1 MGRLEGK
8 VAIVTG
14 ATSGMGKRTA
24 ERFVEE
30 GRHRDPRRP
39 PGGGGRGG
47 RPGARA
53 PRAVRPHRRRARGR
67 RPAAWSAR
75 RSIVTGGSTASSTT
89 PAAPGP
95 RGGVETIP
103 LDAAERSMAVNF
115 GGVLLGMK
123 HAAPI
128 MMRQRSGSII
138 NNASVAASRAG
149 YSSSMIY
156 SAAKAAVVQLSR
168 CVAMELGEHGV
179 RVNCISP
186 GAIVTG
192 ILLKA
197 LGLPPR
203 VSADE
208 VASGLTERFA
218 AQQPIPRAGSVDDIA
233 HMAVFL
239 ASDESSFV
247 TGAGHR
253 RRRRPDQRPAVD
265 APARGAPPAE
275 AGVRPAGGGLRWPPR
290 PRRSFRAPTRAT
302 ASCPAASRTRPAPS
316 PRRAGR

>member
-30 GRHRDPRRP
+30 GATVVLCGRREAE
-39 PGGGGRGG
+39 GEAVAKALG
-47 RPGARA
+47 
-53 PRAVRPHRRRARGR
+53 PRARFVRADVAREDDVRRLVDAAVDRHGR
-67 RPAAWSAR
+67 LDCLFNNA
-75 RSIVTGGSTASSTT
+75 GG
-89 PAAPGP
+89 PGP
-95 RGGVETIP
+95 RGGIETIT

-168 CVAMELGEHGV
+168 CVAMELGEHHV

-197 LGLPPR
+197 LGLPHER
-203 VSADE
+203 ADDGASAL
-208 VASGLTERFA
+208 SERFA

-233 HMAVFL
+233 NMAVFL

-247 TGAGHR
+247 MGQDIIVDGGQITGRLWTPQQEGLRQLKQAFGL
-253 RRRRPDQRPAVD
+253 
-265 APARGAPPAE
+265 PAE
-275 AGVRPAGGGLRWPPR
+275 G
-290 PRRSFRAPTRAT
+290 
-302 ASCPAASRTRPAPS
+302 
-316 PRRAGR
+316 

>member
-30 GRHRDPRRP
+30 GAIVVLAGRREAE
-39 PGGGGRGG
+39 GEEA
-47 RPGARA
+47 ARSLG
-53 PRAVRPHRRRARGR
+53 PRAHFVRTDVAREDDVRRLVEGTVARHGR
-67 RPAAWSAR
+67 LDCLFNNA
-75 RSIVTGGSTASSTT
+75 GG
-89 PAAPGP
+89 PGP
-95 RGGVETIP
+95 RGGIATIP
-103 LDAAERSMAVNF
+103 LDGAERSMAVNF

-128 MMRQRSGSII
+128 MVRQRSGSII

-168 CVAMELGEHGV
+168 WRWSSGAQRARELHLAGRDRHRHPAEGPRAPHDRADDV
-179 RVNCISP
+179 SVN
-186 GAIVTG
+186 
-192 ILLKA
+192 
-197 LGLPPR
+197 
-203 VSADE
+203 
-208 VASGLTERFA
+208 LTERFA

-239 ASDESSFV
+239 ASDESTFV
-247 TGAGHR
+247 TGQ
-253 RRRRPDQRPAVD
+253 DIVVD
-265 APARGAPPAE
+265 
-275 AGVRPAGGGLRWPPR
+275 GGQISGRLWTPQQEGLRQLR
-290 PRRSFRAPTRAT
+290 QAFGLQAE
-302 ASCPAASRTRPAPS
+302 
-316 PRRAGR
+316 G

>member
-1 MGRLEGK
+1 MSPVAEEPLNPSKDPEGERMGRLEGK

-30 GRHRDPRRP
+30 GATVILAGRREAE
-39 PGGGGRGG
+39 GEAA
-47 RPGARA
+47 ARA
-53 PRAVRPHRRRARGR
+53 LGPRAHFVRTDVSREGDVERMIGVAVDRYGR
-67 RPAAWSAR
+67 LDCLFNNA
-75 RSIVTGGSTASSTT
+75 GG
-89 PAAPGP
+89 PGP
-95 RGGVETIP
+95 RGGVATIP

-123 HAAPI
+123 HAAPV
-128 MMRQRSGSII
+128 MVRQRSGSII

-168 CVAMELGEHGV
+168 CVAMELGEHNV

-197 LGLPPR
+197 LGLPPDR
-203 VSADE
+203 ADD
-208 VASGLTERFA
+208 VASGLAERFA

-239 ASDESSFV
+239 ASDESTFV
-247 TGAGHR
+247 TGQ
-253 RRRRPDQRPAVD
+253 DIVVD
-265 APARGAPPAE
+265 GGLITGRLWSPQQDGLRQLKQAFGLPAE
-275 AGVRPAGGGLRWPPR
+275 G
-290 PRRSFRAPTRAT
+290 
-302 ASCPAASRTRPAPS
+302 
-316 PRRAGR
+316 

>member
-30 GRHRDPRRP
+30 GATVILAGRREAE
-39 PGGGGRGG
+39 GEAAARAL
-47 RPGARA
+47 GARA
-53 PRAVRPHRRRARGR
+53 QFVRTDVAKEDDVRRLVGVAVDNHGR
-67 RPAAWSAR
+67 LDCLFNNA
-75 RSIVTGGSTASSTT
+75 GG
-89 PAAPGP
+89 PGP
-95 RGGVETIP
+95 RGGIETIP

-168 CVAMELGEHGV
+168 CVAMELGEHHV

-197 LGLPPR
+197 LGLPHDR
-203 VSADE
+203 ADD
-208 VASGLTERFA
+208 VASALTERFA

-239 ASDESSFV
+239 ASDESAFV
-247 TGAGHR
+247 TGQ
-253 RRRRPDQRPAVD
+253 DIIVD
-265 APARGAPPAE
+265 
-275 AGVRPAGGGLRWPPR
+275 GGQITGRLWTPQQEGLRHLKQAFGLPVE
-290 PRRSFRAPTRAT
+290 
-302 ASCPAASRTRPAPS
+302 
-316 PRRAGR
+316 G

>member
-30 GRHRDPRRP
+30 GATVILAGRREAE
-39 PGGGGRGG
+39 GEAA
-47 RPGARA
+47 ARSLG
-53 PRAVRPHRRRARGR
+53 PRARFVRTDVSREDDVRRMIDAAVDRHGR
-67 RPAAWSAR
+67 LDCIFNNA
-75 RSIVTGGSTASSTT
+75 GG
-89 PAAPGP
+89 PGP
-95 RGGVETIP
+95 RGGIATIP
-103 LDAAERSMAVNF
+103 LDAAESSMRVNF

-128 MMRQRSGSII
+128 MVRQRSGSII

-168 CVAMELGEHGV
+168 CVAMELGEHNV

-197 LGLPPR
+197 LGLPHER
-203 VSADE
+203 ADD
-208 VASGLTERFA
+208 VAVELTGRFA

-239 ASDESSFV
+239 ASDESTFV
-247 TGAGHR
+247 NGH
-253 RRRRPDQRPAVD
+253 DLVVD
-265 APARGAPPAE
+265 G
-275 AGVRPAGGGLRWPPR
+275 GVVGGRLWTPQQQQLDMMRNAFGIE
-290 PRRSFRAPTRAT
+290 T
-302 ASCPAASRTRPAPS
+302 
-316 PRRAGR
+316 

>member
-1 MGRLEGK
+1 
-8 VAIVTG
+8 
-14 ATSGMGKRTA
+14 MGKRTA
-24 ERFVEE
+24 ELFVAE
-30 GRHRDPRRP
+30 GATVILAGRREAE
-39 PGGGGRGG
+39 GEAA
-47 RPGARA
+47 ARA
-53 PRAVRPHRRRARGR
+53 LGTRAQFVRTDVAREDDVRRLVGAAVDRHGR
-67 RPAAWSAR
+67 LDCLFSNA
-75 RSIVTGGSTASSTT
+75 GG
-89 PAAPGP
+89 PGP
-95 RGGVETIP
+95 RGGIETIP

-168 CVAMELGEHGV
+168 CVAMELGEHNV

-197 LGLPPR
+197 LGLPPER
-203 VSADE
+203 ADD
-208 VASGLTERFA
+208 VASALTERFA

-247 TGAGHR
+247 TGQ
-253 RRRRPDQRPAVD
+253 DIVVD
-265 APARGAPPAE
+265 GGQISGRLWTPQQEGLRQLKQAFGLPAE
-275 AGVRPAGGGLRWPPR
+275 G
-290 PRRSFRAPTRAT
+290 
-302 ASCPAASRTRPAPS
+302 
-316 PRRAGR
+316 

>member
-8 VAIVTG
+8 VVIVTG

-30 GRHRDPRRP
+30 GATAILAGRREAE
-39 PGGGGRGG
+39 GEAT
-47 RPGARA
+47 ARA
-53 PRAVRPHRRRARGR
+53 LGPRAQFVRTDVAREDDVRRLVGVAVDRHGR
-67 RPAAWSAR
+67 LDCLFNNA
-75 RSIVTGGSTASSTT
+75 GG
-89 PAAPGP
+89 PGP
-95 RGGVETIP
+95 RGGIETIP

-168 CVAMELGEHGV
+168 CVAMELGEHNV

-197 LGLPPR
+197 LGLPHDR
-203 VSADE
+203 ADD
-208 VASGLTERFA
+208 VASALTERFA

-239 ASDESSFV
+239 AGDESAFV
-247 TGAGHR
+247 TGQ
-253 RRRRPDQRPAVD
+253 DIIVD
-265 APARGAPPAE
+265 GGQITGRLWTPQQEGLRQLKQAFGLPAE
-275 AGVRPAGGGLRWPPR
+275 G
-290 PRRSFRAPTRAT
+290 
-302 ASCPAASRTRPAPS
+302 
-316 PRRAGR
+316 

>member
-24 ERFVEE
+24 ERFAEE
-30 GRHRDPRRP
+30 G
-39 PGGGGRGG
+39 
-47 RPGARA
+47 ATVVVA
-53 PRAVRPHRRRARGR
+53 GR
-67 RPAAWSAR
+67 REAEGEAVVKALGSRAHFVRTDVAR
-75 RSIVTGGSTASSTT
+75 EDDVRRLIGFAVDRFGRLDCLFNNAGG
-89 PAAPGP
+89 PGP
-95 RGGVETIP
+95 RGGVATIP

-128 MMRQRSGSII
+128 MTRQRSGSII

-168 CVAMELGEHGV
+168 CAAMELGEHNV

-197 LGLPPR
+197 LGLTPEQ
-203 VSADE
+203 ADQ
-208 VASGLTERFA
+208 VAAGLTERFA
-218 AQQPIPRAGSVDDIA
+218 TLQPIPRAGSVDDIA
-233 HMAVFL
+233 SMAVFL

-247 TGAGHR
+247 TGQ
-253 RRRRPDQRPAVD
+253 DIIVD
-265 APARGAPPAE
+265 GGQISGRLWSPQQEGLRHTRQAFGLPAE
-275 AGVRPAGGGLRWPPR
+275 G
-290 PRRSFRAPTRAT
+290 
-302 ASCPAASRTRPAPS
+302 
-316 PRRAGR
+316 

>member
-30 GRHRDPRRP
+30 GATVILAGRREAE
-39 PGGGGRGG
+39 GEAATRSLG
-47 RPGARA
+47 
-53 PRAVRPHRRRARGR
+53 PRARFVRTDVSREDDVRRMIDAAVDRHGR
-67 RPAAWSAR
+67 LDCIFNNA
-75 RSIVTGGSTASSTT
+75 GG
-89 PAAPGP
+89 PGP
-95 RGGVETIP
+95 RGGIATIP
-103 LDAAERSMAVNF
+103 LDAAESSMRVNF

-128 MMRQRSGSII
+128 MVRQRSGSII

-168 CVAMELGEHGV
+168 CVAMELGEHNV

-197 LGLPPR
+197 LGL
-203 VSADE
+203 SESQADE
-208 VASGLTERFA
+208 ASGRLVQAFA
-218 AQQPIPRAGSVDDIA
+218 KLQPVPRAGHPDDIA
-233 HMAVFL
+233 SLAVFL
-239 ASDESSFV
+239 ASDESTFV
-247 TGAGHR
+247 TGQ
-253 RRRRPDQRPAVD
+253 DIVVD
-265 APARGAPPAE
+265 GGQITGRLWSAQQEGLD
-275 AGVRPAGGGLRWPPR
+275 GVRRAFGL
-290 PRRSFRAPTRAT
+290 AV
-302 ASCPAASRTRPAPS
+302 
-316 PRRAGR
+316 GR

>member
-8 VAIVTG
+8 VTIVTG
-14 ATSGMGKRTA
+14 ATSGIGRRTA

-30 GRHRDPRRP
+30 GATVIVAGRRDAE
-39 PGGGGRGG
+39 GAAV
-47 RPGARA
+47 ARA
-53 PRAVRPHRRRARGR
+53 LGSRAHFVRTDVAREDDVRRLIGVALERFGR
-67 RPAAWSAR
+67 LDCLFNNA
-75 RSIVTGGSTASSTT
+75 GG
-89 PAAPGP
+89 PGP
-95 RGGVETIP
+95 RGGIATIP

-123 HAAPI
+123 HAAPVMI
-128 MMRQRSGSII
+128 RQRSGSII

-168 CVAMELGEHGV
+168 CVAMELGEHNV

-197 LGLPPR
+197 LGLPPDR
-203 VSADE
+203 ADR
-208 VASGLTERFA
+208 AAAALAERFA
-218 AQQPIPRAGSVDDIA
+218 ALQPIPRAGSPDDIA
-233 HMAVFL
+233 SMAVFL

-247 TGAGHR
+247 TGQ
-253 RRRRPDQRPAVD
+253 DIVVD
-265 APARGAPPAE
+265 GGQITGRLWTPQQEGLRQTREAFGLPAE
-275 AGVRPAGGGLRWPPR
+275 G
-290 PRRSFRAPTRAT
+290 
-302 ASCPAASRTRPAPS
+302 
-316 PRRAGR
+316 